1 MKYSLF
7 AKNNKG
13 STVAQNKFVSVAGM
27 AFVLWLFNDSL
38 CVGSILFKCCLNIT
52 VLDTVYKKGLFFQPD
67 SAVVC
72 VWHNSP
78 EFHFTLDGELEVCP

>member
-38 CVGSILFKCCLNIT
+38 RVGRILFKCCLNIT
-52 VLDTVYKKGLFFQPD
+52 VLDTVYKKRLFFQPD

-72 VWHNSP
+72 VCVVFVLLLLFVYLRVP
-78 EFHFTLDGELEVCP
+78 LA